1 MEIGQVLSSL
11 TNAFGFL
18 GPISYKYGM
27 LIGDVEIKGKV
38 VLGPMAGVTTVAYR
52 DFMKPFG
59 VGLSYSEMISDCGIA
74 FGNKRTYD
82 YLETSEIDH
91 PVGLQIFGFDAATAE
106 KSIAIIE
113 KEAKYDILDINLG
126 CPVYKV
132 TKTGAGSSWLKRP
145 EELEEYMKR
154 IVAASHKPVTAKIR
168 LGWDESSINVFDV
181 SKRLERAGVKA
192 ISVHCRTKAQGYA
205 GNADYQAIAG
215 LKEQLSVPLIVSG
228 DIFTALDAKKAID
241 VTHADMVMVAR
252 GGLGH
257 PYLVTQI
264 NALLEKGETLPD
276 PSLEQ
281 QVAWAKQFSEML
293 IALHGEETAIR
304 ELRGLIPHFFS
315 GFPGHKAV
323 RNQIA
328 TRTNSKSDLFMALDW
343 LLERV
348 GRL

>member
-1 MEIGQVLSSL
+1 MGMFIG
-11 TNAFGFL
+11 N
-18 GPISYKYGM
+18 
-27 LIGDVEIKGKV
+27 VEIKGKV

-74 FGNKRTYD
+74 FGNKRTFD
-82 YLETSEIDH
+82 YLETSKIDH

-106 KSIAIIE
+106 KAIALIE
-113 KEAKYDILDINLG
+113 QNSEYDILDVNLG

-132 TKTGAGSSWLKRP
+132 TKTGAGSSWLKKP

-168 LGWDESSINVFDV
+168 LGWDENSINVFDV
-181 SKRLERAGVKA
+181 SKRLERAGVQA

-205 GNADYQAIAG
+205 GTADYHAIEG
-215 LKEQLSVPLIVSG
+215 LKEELSIPLIVSG
-228 DIFTALDAKKAID
+228 DIFTAEDAKKAIEI
-241 VTHADMVMVAR
+241 THADMVMVAR

-264 NALLEKGETLPD
+264 NALLERGEILPD
-276 PSLEQ
+276 PGLAEQ
-281 QVAWAKQFSEML
+281 IAWAKQFSEML
-293 IALHGEETAIR
+293 IDLHGEDAAIK

-328 TRTNSKSDLFMALDW
+328 TRTNSKADLFMAFDW
-343 LLERV
+343 LEQRV
-348 GRL
+348 GIS

>member
-1 MEIGQVLSSL
+1 M
-11 TNAFGFL
+11 
-18 GPISYKYGM
+18 K
-27 LIGDVEIKGKV
+27 IGDVEIKGKV

-52 DFMKPFG
+52 EFMKPFG

-82 YLETSEIDH
+82 YLGTSEMDH

-106 KSIAIIE
+106 KAIAIIE
-113 KEAKYDILDINLG
+113 KEADYEILDVNLG

-132 TKTGAGSSWLKRP
+132 TKTGAGSSWLKKP

-168 LGWDESSINVFDV
+168 LGWDEESINVFEV
-181 SKRLERAGVKA
+181 AKRLERAGVAA

-205 GNADYQAIAG
+205 GAADYEAIRG

-228 DIFTALDAKKAID
+228 DIFTAQDAKKAVDI
-241 VTHADMVMVAR
+241 THADLVMVAR

-264 NALLEKGETLPD
+264 NALLLSGEILDDPTL
-276 PSLEQ
+276 LQ
-281 QVAWAKQFSEML
+281 QVEWAKQFSEML

-304 ELRGLIPHFFS
+304 ELRGLIPHFFA

-328 TRTNSKSDLFMALDW
+328 TRTNSKDDLFKTFDW
-343 LLERV
+343 LLTRSL
-348 GRL
+348 R

>member
-1 MEIGQVLSSL
+1 MGMFIG
-11 TNAFGFL
+11 N
-18 GPISYKYGM
+18 
-27 LIGDVEIKGKV
+27 VEIKGKV

-74 FGNKRTYD
+74 FGNKRTFD
-82 YLETSEIDH
+82 YLETSKIDH

-106 KSIAIIE
+106 KAIGLIE
-113 KEAKYDILDINLG
+113 QNSEYDILDVNLG

-132 TKTGAGSSWLKRP
+132 TKTGAGSSWLKKP

-168 LGWDESSINVFDV
+168 LGWDENSINVFDV
-181 SKRLERAGVKA
+181 SKRLERAGVQA

-205 GNADYQAIAG
+205 GTADYNAIAG
-215 LKEQLSVPLIVSG
+215 LKEQLSIPLIVSG
-228 DIFTALDAKKAID
+228 DIFTAEDAKKAIEI
-241 VTHADMVMVAR
+241 THADMVMVAR

-264 NALLEKGETLPD
+264 NALLERGEVLPD
-276 PSLEQ
+276 PGLAEQ
-281 QVAWAKQFSEML
+281 IAWAKQFSEML
-293 IALHGEETAIR
+293 IDLHGEDAAIK

-328 TRTNSKSDLFMALDW
+328 TRTNSKADLFMAFDW
-343 LLERV
+343 LEQRV
-348 GRL
+348 GIS